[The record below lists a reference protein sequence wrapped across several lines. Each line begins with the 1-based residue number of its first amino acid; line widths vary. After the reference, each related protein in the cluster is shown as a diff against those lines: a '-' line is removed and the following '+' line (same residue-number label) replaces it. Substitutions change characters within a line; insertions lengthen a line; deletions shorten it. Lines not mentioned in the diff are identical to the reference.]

1 MNKTLVGCELIKSLV
16 GDVLG
21 KVRKT
26 LHEKWKG
33 VFFDGKNKEIVIIC
47 NKGDLMKQTKKIVLS
62 LIVLKAIFFQ
72 TIAYAEIYP
81 NKPIR
86 LVVGDAP
93 GGSPDT
99 LGRILAQKVSER
111 VGQPIVID
119 NKAGASGIVAA
130 EIVAK
135 APADG
140 YTLLLNTTSL
150 WAILPNL
157 KKNLPY
163 DNNKSF
169 VHITQIATA
178 TNVMVINLK
187 HPAKTLKELIQYGK
201 VNPGKLNYASA
212 GIASPAHLAG
222 EMLGLYADIKMTHVA
237 YKGAGPALLDVIAGN
252 VDFIIT
258 SPIAAGPH
266 MNSGRVRA
274 LGSTGTQRN
283 PALPD
288 LPSMSETVA
297 GYDMSQSWGLSA
309 PAGTPADVIQL
320 LHTEF
325 ERALKLPDVQ
335 EKIRSTGA
343 IAIGNSPQAFES
355 FMANERKR
363 LGEVI
368 AKTGIILSD

>member
-1 MNKTLVGCELIKSLV
+1 
-16 GDVLG
+16 
-21 KVRKT
+21 
-26 LHEKWKG
+26 
-33 VFFDGKNKEIVIIC
+33 
-47 NKGDLMKQTKKIVLS
+47 MKQTKKIGWS
-62 LIVLKAIFFQ
+62 LIAGLSICFQ
-72 TIAYAEIYP
+72 TITYAQSYP

-99 LGRILAQKVSER
+99 LGRILSQKISER
-111 VGQPIVID
+111 LGQPVVID

-130 EIVAK
+130 EIVSK

-169 VHITQIATA
+169 IHITQIATA
-178 TNVMVINLK
+178 ANVIVINLN
-187 HPAKTLKELIQYGK
+187 HTAKTLKELVQYGRA
-201 VNPGKLNYASA
+201 NPGKLNYASA

-222 EMLGLYADIKMTHVA
+222 EMLGLYTDIKMTHVA

-274 LGSTGTQRN
+274 LGTTGPQRN

-288 LPSMSETVA
+288 LPSMSETVP

-343 IAIGNSPQAFES
+343 IAVGNSPQAFES

-368 AKTGIILSD
+368 AKTGIVLSD